1 MVLGAIAGVNN
12 APADTRVGIGTTAPR
27 ARLEVAGGDVL
38 LGAGRGLILTSADGN
53 GCTRLIL
60 TNHPQR
66 AGELIP
72 CP

>member
-12 APADTRVGIGTTAPR
+12 TPADARVGKGTTAPR
-27 ARLEVAGGDVL
+27 ARLEVAGGDGL
-38 LGAGRGLILTSADGN
+38 LGAGRW
-53 GCTRLIL
+53 LIL
-60 TNHPQR
+60 TNDQQL